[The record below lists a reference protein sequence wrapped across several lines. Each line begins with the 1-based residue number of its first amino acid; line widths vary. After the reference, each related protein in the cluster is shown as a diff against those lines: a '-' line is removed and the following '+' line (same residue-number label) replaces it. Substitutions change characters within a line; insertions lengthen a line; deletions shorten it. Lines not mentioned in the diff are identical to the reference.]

1 MADTPPDPKKEMES
15 WFVEGLEPTPIKK
28 KPSPAPPP
36 IAPKPDGKPP
46 GKDRLLLALMLLFAL
61 LASGGYYFYKTYVR
75 RPKVEE
81 AVLPKPAEEAPVAPE
96 PVVPAVPEPKPKPE
110 QKKTIARPAKKP
122 AATTE
127 QPEQPQPQ
135 PAEKPAPVVEAPP
148 PKPKVEQPAAPSSGI
163 LLWSGKVEKN
173 GTIVIDGGKSDSGTV
188 NGAVLPGVPVT
199 VRVEP
204 GGFTVSDPPSA
215 ANGWKRIAI
224 HSQKKAHIVV
234 TVFWNTKPQ

>member
-15 WFVEGLEPTPIKK
+15 WFVEGLEPTPMKK
-28 KPSPAPPP
+28 IPASDPPP

-46 GKDRLLLALMLLFAL
+46 GKDRLLLALLVIFAL
-61 LASGGYYFYKTYVR
+61 LGAGGYYFYKTYVSK
-75 RPKVEE
+75 PKVEE
-81 AVLPKPAEEAPVAPE
+81 AVLPKPVEEAPAP
-96 PVVPAVPEPKPKPE
+96 PVPEPKPE
-110 QKKTIARPAKKP
+110 QKKTVVRPAKES

-127 QPEQPQPQ
+127 QPEQPQRT
-135 PAEKPAPVVEAPP
+135 ETPAPPVAAQ
-148 PKPKVEQPAAPSSGI
+148 PKPKVKQPPAPSSGI
-163 LLWSGKVEKN
+163 LLWSGKVEKD
-173 GTIVIDGGKSDSGTV
+173 GTIVIDGAKSDSGTV
-188 NGAVLPGVPVT
+188 HGAALPGVPVT

-204 GGFTVSDPPSA
+204 KGFTVSDPPSA